1 MGQNLL
7 ERYNEMNEFGKDH
20 QLTYT
25 VIEPGHIVY
34 QFTPQK
40 RHLATTHAVHGG
52 MVAAFMDAVI
62 GVAALSAVYDE
73 GKLVAT
79 IEFKINFLAP
89 AGINSPLKGIGK
101 VIQKG
106 NSILVTAG
114 EIFDNQGKLI
124 ASAQGTLKS
133 YLVKE

>member
-1 MGQNLL
+1 MGENLL
-7 ERYNEMNEFGKDH
+7 DRYNEMNEFGKDH

-34 QFTPQK
+34 HFTPQK
-40 RHLATTHAVHGG
+40 RHLATTNAVHGG
-52 MVAAFMDAVI
+52 MLAAFMDAII
-62 GVAALSAVYDE
+62 GVAALSAVHEE

-89 AGINSPLKGIGK
+89 AGINSLLKGIGK
-101 VIQKG
+101 VVQKG
-106 NSILVTAG
+106 NSILVTTG

-124 ASAQGTLKS
+124 ATAQGTLKS
-133 YLVKE
+133 YKINS